1 MLVAY
6 FLFMKDKKDVPTIYK
21 QLKAVQND
29 KFEVYKT
36 TNVPAKYHF
45 SAKDD
50 RYGRLG
56 EIILI
61 AHAPNYFSNRNAP
74 KGSHGFFVKETPE
87 MKATFMAW
95 GPDFV
100 NGKVIKPFSNVQ
112 IYPMLAQLLGLPIT
126 EKIDGT
132 KQLANKILKK

>member
-1 MLVAY
+1 
-6 FLFMKDKKDVPTIYK
+6 
-21 QLKAVQND
+21 
-29 KFEVYKT
+29 
-36 TNVPAKYHF
+36 
-45 SAKDD
+45 
-50 RYGRLG
+50 
-56 EIILI
+56 
-61 AHAPNYFSNRNAP
+61 
-74 KGSHGFFVKETPE
+74 